1 MTTILIDNY
10 DSFTWNIYQY
20 LCELG
25 AEVLV
30 FRNDQTTIQ
39 EIQTFQPVN
48 LVISPGP
55 GQPSTDSGISQA
67 SIKYFAG
74 KIPILGVCLG
84 EQCIFEV
91 FGGEVSYAGEIVHG
105 KTSKVKHDSKGIFIN
120 VPQDIA
126 VTRYHSL
133 ASQAATLPEE
143 LVVTCWTDNNVVMG
157 VRHHEYTIEGV
168 QFHPESIISEHGKT
182 ILKNFLELKGGKW
195 EENPTYNVET
205 PLTKVTV
212 KEQAIPSI
220 LEKIH
225 KQRLQDIETAKKT
238 PGSTPFDLQ
247 KLLSL
252 HVAPPLVDFVSR
264 IKQTLP
270 EYPAIMAEVKRAS
283 PSKGNIDLSAN
294 AAEQALAYARAG
306 ASVISVLTEEKWFKG
321 SLNDLRQVRDIVS
334 TIPNRPAVLR
344 KDFIVDTYQ
353 IMEARIYGADTVLLI
368 VAILS
373 DQKLLEL
380 YKFAKNLG
388 MEPLVEVNNEEEMK
402 RATNLGAK
410 VIGVNNRNLH
420 TFSVDMQTTSRLAE
434 MVPKG
439 VILVALSGIT
449 GRQDVIEYLDQGVG
463 ALLIG
468 EALMRA
474 EDKRAFIHEILGLEQ
489 VNKTLSDM
497 PNRPLIKICGVST
510 VNAAIEA
517 VDAGAD
523 LIGLIFAKS
532 RRQVPLDRALEI
544 IAVVRELQSEKQIK
558 IDDIKRFTEN
568 NNNNSPHTLSG
579 HHNWFRLHATRLSRA
594 RKPLL
599 VGVFQNQ
606 PLEEITAI
614 VDYLKLDLVQLHGD
628 EPLDLTKFLPVPV
641 IKAFH
646 VDETF
651 SDPILVTQPGY
662 NAFCLLDT
670 KVSGSSGGSGVS
682 FDWNIALKVKQ
693 SAGENFPL
701 ILAGG
706 LTPDNVKDAIEK
718 VKPFAVDVSSGVET
732 DNEKDP
738 VKIKDFIRAAKSIVY
753 GADRDG
759 SMFYIGPDR

>member
-1 MTTILIDNY
+1 MATILIDNY

-20 LCELG
+20 LCELD
-25 AEVLV
+25 AKVTV
-30 FRNDQTTIQ
+30 FRNDQITIQ
-39 EIQTFQPVN
+39 EIQDLQPVN
-48 LVISPGP
+48 LIISPGP
-55 GQPSTDSGISQA
+55 GHPSTDAGISRA
-67 SIKYFAG
+67 SIQHFAG

-91 FGGEVSYAGEIVHG
+91 FGGKVDYAGEIVHG
-105 KTSKVKHDSKGIFIN
+105 KTSKIKHDSKGIFIN

-133 ASQAATLPEE
+133 AGQPATLPEE
-143 LVVTCWTDNNVVMG
+143 LIVTSWSENNVIMG
-157 VRHHEYTIEGV
+157 VRHREYTIEGV

-182 ILKNFLELKGGKW
+182 ILKNFLELQGGKW
-195 EENPTYNVET
+195 EENPTYNVEI
-205 PLTKVTV
+205 PLAKATI
-212 KEQAIPSI
+212 KEQAVPSI

-225 KQRLQDIETAKKT
+225 KQRLEDIEIAKNT
-238 PGSTPFDLQ
+238 PGLTPFDLR

-252 HVAPPLVDFVSR
+252 HVAPPLIDFSSR

-270 EYPAIMAEVKRAS
+270 KYPAIMAEVKRAS

-294 AAEQALAYARAG
+294 AAEQALAYAKAG
-306 ASVISVLTEEKWFKG
+306 ASVISVLTEGKWFKG

-373 DQKLLEL
+373 DQQLREL

-402 RATNLGAK
+402 RAVNLGAK

-420 TFSVDMQTTSRLAE
+420 SFDVDMQTTSRLAE
-434 MVPKG
+434 MVPKD
-439 VILVALSGIT
+439 VILAALSGIT
-449 GRQDVIEYLDQGVG
+449 KRQDVIEYLNQGVG

-489 VNKTLSDM
+489 TQANDALLGM
-497 PNRPLIKICGVST
+497 PNRPLVKICGVST
-510 VNAAIEA
+510 VNAALEA
-517 VDAGAD
+517 ADAGAD
-523 LIGLIFAKS
+523 LVGLIFAKS
-532 RRQVPLDRALEI
+532 KRQVSLDRALEI
-544 IAVVRELQSEKQIK
+544 MTVVRELQAEKQIN
-558 IDDIKRFTEN
+558 DINRFTEN
-568 NNNNSPHTLSG
+568 NRNDLQHTLSG
-579 HHNWFRLHATRLSRA
+579 HHDWFKLHAARISRA
-594 RKPLL
+594 RKPLI

-606 PLEEITAI
+606 SLGEITFI
-614 VDYLKLDLVQLHGD
+614 VDFLKLDLIQLHGD
-628 EPLDLTKFLPVPV
+628 EPLDLARFLPVPV

-651 SDPILVTQPGY
+651 SNPILVTQPGY
-662 NAFCLLDT
+662 NAYCLLDT
-670 KVSGSSGGSGVS
+670 KVNGLTSQGGSGVS
-682 FDWNIALKVKQ
+682 FDWNMALKVKQ
-693 SAGENFPL
+693 SAGEDFPL

-738 VKIKDFIRAAKSIVY
+738 VKIKNFIKAAKSVVY
-753 GADRDG
+753 VTEN
-759 SMFYIGPDR
+759 